1 MDQMNPVLFDYVLN
15 RLCLELFVFR
25 GPVISLDVAFKD
37 IFRKCE
43 SLVVPG
49 KPDVLRP
56 IFNV

>member
-49 KPDVLRP
+49 KPDVRC
-56 IFNV
+56 